1 MEERGGMLK
10 RRSVLSSP
18 PEGSN
23 ISDEDDAAEM
33 RECKEKKRKSR
44 CYGRRE
50 KENI

>member
-1 MEERGGMLK
+1 MKERGGMLK

-33 RECKEKKRKSR
+33 SDCKKKRKSR